1 MLLLKLDS
9 SLYDCTFKDAQK
21 INESCNNSKGRG
33 YVFQSWRKKT
43 EIEEEV
49 NLQIDTF

>member
-1 MLLLKLDS
+1 MRAAI
-9 SLYDCTFKDAQK
+9 TQK
-21 INESCNNSKGRG
+21 VG